1 MDTAEFVGPR
11 AGPLFP
17 LLLAKL
23 VEKMLPRMPNLLS
36 SFEHTSS
43 SRGRCSLH
51 CFSLLH
57 HSTVLSRY
65 FSNLLIHSSVAL
77 WVNVAF
83 ASAILMMI
91 EVVFFFFIFIVMH
104 FCFGNLVKR
113 NAGVSDASVNGE

>member
-43 SRGRCSLH
+43 SRGLCSLH

-91 EVVFFFFIFIVMH
+91 EVVFFFFIFFVMH